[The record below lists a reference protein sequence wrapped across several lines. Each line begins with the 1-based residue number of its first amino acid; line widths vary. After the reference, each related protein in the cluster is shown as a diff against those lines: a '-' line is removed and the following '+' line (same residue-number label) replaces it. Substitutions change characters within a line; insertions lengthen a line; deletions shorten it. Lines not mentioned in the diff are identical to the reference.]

1 MAMLTVRETRMT
13 KLEFWFDYAST
24 YSYLSAMRFAEA
36 CANRRLE
43 PVFRPFLLGPIFGAQ
58 GWTTSPF
65 NLYPAKGANMWRD
78 MARLCAARGLK
89 LVRPEPF
96 PQNSL
101 LAARV
106 TLAVEPARRGDLA
119 RAIYAAE
126 FGEGA
131 AISDPAALSPI
142 LRRLGFDAE
151 AALAK
156 AGSAEVKAALKAAT
170 DEAIA
175 KGVYGA
181 PSFITPSG
189 ELFWGDDRLD
199 MAVDWAATRG

>member
-1 MAMLTVRETRMT
+1 MT

-36 CANRRLE
+36 CANRGLE

-131 AISDPAALSPI
+131 AISDPAALSLI
-142 LRRLGFDAE
+142 LTQLGFDAE

-170 DEAIA
+170 EEAIA

>member
-1 MAMLTVRETRMT
+1 MT

-36 CANRRLE
+36 CANRGLE

-119 RAIYAAE
+119 RAI
-126 FGEGA
+126 
-131 AISDPAALSPI
+131 SDPAALSLI
-142 LRRLGFDAE
+142 LTQLGFDAE

-170 DEAIA
+170 EEAIA

-199 MAVDWAATRG
+199 MAVDWAAKRG

>member
-1 MAMLTVRETRMT
+1 MIR
-13 KLEFWFDYAST
+13 LEFWFDYAST

-36 CANRRLE
+36 CAARGLA
-43 PVFRPFLLGPIFGAQ
+43 PVYRPFLLGPIFGAQ

-78 MARLCAARGLK
+78 MARLCDARGLK
-89 LVRPEPF
+89 LVRPDPF

-106 TLAVEPARRGDLA
+106 TLAVEEARRGALCRAIYSAEFADGMAIADADAMAALLTNNGFDAGAVLA
-119 RAIYAAE
+119 RAA
-126 FGEGA
+126 
-131 AISDPAALSPI
+131 SP
-142 LRRLGFDAE
+142 
-151 AALAK
+151 
-156 AGSAEVKAALKAAT
+156 EVKAALKAST
-170 DEAIA
+170 EEAIA

-181 PSFITPSG
+181 PSFVTPGG

-199 MAVDWAATRG
+199 AAIDWAATRG